1 MSGLRN
7 MLMILNARS
16 QDQAGSTGLL
26 EHSSDQSSR
35 ARRKNRPRFKYFH
48 DLHLLAA
55 RQHAG
60 FFGQDPLSPQ
70 ASARVNSNKILNTR
84 IDVAVR
90 SGAVAKDQALMDAR
104 IPGEILRYGR
114 GADVLDDELF
124 LDDRIQPESRKVG

>member
-26 EHSSDQSSR
+26 EHSSGQSSR
-35 ARRKNRPRFKYFH
+35 ARRKNRPRFRYFR

-55 RQHAG
+55 QQHAG
-60 FFGQDPLSPQ
+60 FSGRDFVSPQ

-84 IDVAVR
+84 NDVAVR
-90 SGAVAKDQALMDAR
+90 SDAVAKDQALMDAR

-114 GADVLDDELF
+114 GADVLDLEF
-124 LDDRIQPESRKVG
+124 LSHGRVQPEP